1 MKLTPGCTHYTWT
14 SYNGG
19 TCWMKKGGASKS
31 DALYVSTPNYVC
43 GVNPNSA
50 STITW
55 NGNWAFACD
64 FKAGDIGNA
73 QVSGAQC
80 SSKCATTSGCTHYAW
95 CEHICFKVQ

>member
-1 MKLTPGCTHYTWT
+1 
-14 SYNGG
+14 
-19 TCWMKKGGASKS
+19 MKKGGASKS

-73 QVSGAQC
+73 RVSGAQC
-80 SSKCATTSGCTHYAW
+80 S
-95 CEHICFKVQ
+95 FV